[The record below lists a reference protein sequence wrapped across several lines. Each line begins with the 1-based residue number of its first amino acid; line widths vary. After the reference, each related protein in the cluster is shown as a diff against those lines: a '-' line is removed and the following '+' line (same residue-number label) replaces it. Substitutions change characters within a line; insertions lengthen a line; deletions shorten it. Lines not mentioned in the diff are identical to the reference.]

1 MKGLYAELCGVN
13 SCINLY
19 CDSQSAIY
27 LTKDQMFHERTKHI
41 DVRYH
46 FIRGIVANGDVKIC
60 KISTHDN
67 PADMLTKPVPV
78 AKFELCSN
86 LVGVKV

>member
-1 MKGLYAELCGVN
+1 MRVS
-13 SCINLY
+13 SCITIH
-19 CDSQSAIY
+19 CDSQSAICV
-27 LTKDQMFHERTKHI
+27 TKDQMFHERTKHI

-46 FIRGIVANGDVKIC
+46 FIRGIVAKGDIKVSKI
-60 KISTHDN
+60 ITHDN
-67 PADMLTKPVPV
+67 PADMMTKTVPI